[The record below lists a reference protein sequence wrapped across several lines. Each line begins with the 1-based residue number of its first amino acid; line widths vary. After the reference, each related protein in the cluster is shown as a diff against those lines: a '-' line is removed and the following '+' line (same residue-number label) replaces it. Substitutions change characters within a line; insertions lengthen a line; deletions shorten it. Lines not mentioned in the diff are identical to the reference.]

1 MIHDNIG
8 RVVFVYVYFDATETW
23 VIKQEMHH
31 YRHLLAALI
40 TFMRLTHSSTV
51 SCILQYGIMDD
62 QR

>member
-23 VIKQEMHH
+23 VIKQEMIHDN
-31 YRHLLAALI
+31 
-40 TFMRLTHSSTV
+40 
-51 SCILQYGIMDD
+51 MDD